1 MNRSTFLGSAAS
13 VLLILSVISYSRSF
27 IQPQDPKPAKQAQT
41 SSQQPISQSGTGQSD
56 GQESKVTGPSSTAAV
71 GPASSTNA
79 VTEKTTGPTAPSA
92 NESASA
98 SLTVAAAAETYMAT
112 AYSLPGHTASGLP
125 VGRGLIAADPS
136 VLPFGT
142 RVRLDGAGY
151 SGEYIVADAGTAVKG
166 RRIDIW
172 MPTMREARHFGLHA
186 MKLTVLSYGPRRV
199 KPVSNRTRPRRVATS
214 N

>member
-41 SSQQPISQSGTGQSD
+41 SSQEPISQPGTGQL
-56 GQESKVTGPSSTAAV
+56 GTQESKAV
-71 GPASSTNA
+71 GPASSTNP
-79 VTEKTTGPTAPSA
+79 VTEKTAGPTAPPA
-92 NESASA
+92 NENASA
-98 SLTVAAAAETYMAT
+98 STTVAAAADTYMAT

-125 VGRGLIAADPS
+125 VGRGVIAADPS

-142 RVRLDGAGY
+142 RVRLEGAGY
-151 SGEYIVADAGTAVKG
+151 NGEYIVADAGTAVKG

-172 MPTMREARHFGLHA
+172 MPTLREAKHFGLHA
-186 MKLTVLSYGPRRV
+186 MKLTVLSFGPRRLC
-199 KPVSNRTRPRRVATS
+199 PTHR
-214 N
+214 